1 LTFVKSYLHL
11 SNKLYKKDM
20 ETMKI
25 ERNKRVKKLAIWT
38 WSWVAT
44 MAISTFGPEFIWDHH
59 PFLTTFAIIVNL
71 ANGILMI
78 LANRDLFNHFD
89 ELERKIHLESMAISL
104 GLAVVV
110 GLTFSILDQQDLI
123 PFKAD
128 IGFLVMFIGITYL
141 TSVYI
146 NTHRYK

>member
-1 LTFVKSYLHL
+1 M
-11 SNKLYKKDM
+11 KL
-20 ETMKI
+20 
-25 ERNKRVKKLAIWT
+25 ERNKRVKKLAVWT

-44 MAISTFGPEFIWDHH
+44 MAIATFGPIYIWDDHA
-59 PFLTTFAIIVNL
+59 FLTIFAIVVNL

-89 ELERKIHLESMAISL
+89 ELEKKIHLESMAISL

-110 GLTFSILDQQDLI
+110 GLTFSLLDQRDLI
-123 PFKAD
+123 PFDAD

-141 TSVYI
+141 VAMLI
-146 NTHRYK
+146 NTRRYK

>member
-1 LTFVKSYLHL
+1 
-11 SNKLYKKDM
+11 M
-20 ETMKI
+20 ETMKL
-25 ERNKRVKKLAIWT
+25 ERNKRVKKLAVWT

-44 MAISTFGPEFIWDHH
+44 MAIATFGPEFIWDGH
-59 PFLTTFAIIVNL
+59 PFLTAFAIIVNL

-89 ELERKIHLESMAISL
+89 ELEKKIHLESMAISL

-110 GLTFSILDQQDLI
+110 GLTFSLFDQQNLI
-123 PFKAD
+123 PFDAD

-141 TSVYI
+141 VSMLI
-146 NTHRYK
+146 NTRRYK